1 MRIWRCWVGCCEEEG
16 GIRGMGL
23 SGGGSLIMAARLQ
36 RGQTDEFG
44 LRAMGSHCPGLRII
58 VLVSGSIKS
67 LLTRF

>member
-1 MRIWRCWVGCCEEEG
+1 
-16 GIRGMGL
+16 MGL